1 MPYAYS
7 GGSYMPISQQR
18 INSLKIKK
26 LKNLKNCNID
36 LSNKPLVA
44 IMGVN
49 GVGKSTILHALACCY
64 KPTATPRKDYKL

>member
-1 MPYAYS
+1 
-7 GGSYMPISQQR
+7 MPISQQR

-44 IMGVN
+44 IM
-49 GVGKSTILHALACCY
+49 A
-64 KPTATPRKDYKL
+64 